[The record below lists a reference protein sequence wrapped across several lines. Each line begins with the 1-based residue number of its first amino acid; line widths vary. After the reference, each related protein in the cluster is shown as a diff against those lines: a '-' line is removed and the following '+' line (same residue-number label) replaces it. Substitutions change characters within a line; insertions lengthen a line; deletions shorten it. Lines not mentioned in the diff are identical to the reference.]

1 MVFTVALALVTL
13 CIIAMLDRLED
24 FLHYKFENAATQT
37 FQSRETRALEW
48 LRFNFPFAPKQK
60 GDATTYRHVFR
71 RMMAGIEH
79 APTALGDI
87 QGAIA
92 RPADETFEGR
102 VGSLPL
108 SWTNSRFVSFVF
120 GIDVNFEHFLFQE
133 MVR

>member
-71 RMMAGIEH
+71 RMMAGPRNRTRANCPRGH
-79 APTALGDI
+79 PRSDCTAC
-87 QGAIA
+87 
-92 RPADETFEGR
+92 
-102 VGSLPL
+102 
-108 SWTNSRFVSFVF
+108 
-120 GIDVNFEHFLFQE
+120 
-133 MVR
+133 